1 MEEYAIPSRPLHRKN
16 SWSGLSRLR
25 CENRSVMM
33 SFLGSEGGG
42 KSVEIG
48 DQPQSWVGVER
59 LPQFL
64 EYRSQ
69 RSVSG

>member
-1 MEEYAIPSRPLHRKN
+1 
-16 SWSGLSRLR
+16 
-25 CENRSVMM
+25 M

-42 KSVEIG
+42 ETVEIG
-48 DQPQSWVGVER
+48 NQPLSWVGVER

-69 RSVSG
+69 RSVSGWIRKSCLTAEFSKSGSHEFIS